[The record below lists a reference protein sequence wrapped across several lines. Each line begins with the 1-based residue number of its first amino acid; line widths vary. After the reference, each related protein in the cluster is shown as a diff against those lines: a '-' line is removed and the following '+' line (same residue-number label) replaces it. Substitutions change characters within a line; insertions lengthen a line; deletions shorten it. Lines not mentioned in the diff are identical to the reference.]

1 MITAHFL
8 FNINIKRKKKRNVLS
23 RFRMSCHHLS
33 IESGRHA
40 RPIISHDDRLCTS
53 CSVLGDERHYL
64 LYCKQLMDVR
74 INLFG
79 EAALSDIW
87 MNEIFN
93 STNELLL
100 NKLSLFIDFIN
111 ST

>member
-1 MITAHFL
+1 MEPYLWIL
-8 FNINIKRKKKRNVLS
+8 KEKKKRNVLS
-23 RFRMSCHHLS
+23 RFRMSCHHLP

-40 RPIISHDDRLCTS
+40 RPIESHDDRLCAS
-53 CSVLGDERHYL
+53 CGVLGDERHYL
-64 LYCKQLMDVR
+64 LYSKQLMDVR

-93 STNELLL
+93 CTNELLL

>member
-1 MITAHFL
+1 MEPYLWIL
-8 FNINIKRKKKRNVLS
+8 KEKKKRNVLS
-23 RFRMSCHHLS
+23 RFRMSCHHLP

-40 RPIISHDDRLCTS
+40 RPIESHDDRLCTS
-53 CSVLGDERHYL
+53 CGVLGDERHYL